1 MLQILKNKID
11 FNSYNFWETNIVF
24 FPGIKD
30 VRIILFKVKSETSQN
45 NIWNIFKLKSGKN
58 LLKVYSWNIAT
69 LFYRKALTKN
79 K

>member
-45 NIWNIFKLKSGKN
+45 NI
-58 LLKVYSWNIAT
+58 
-69 LFYRKALTKN
+69 
-79 K
+79 